1 MVKSFVLGLG
11 VGTTVGL
18 MYAPKR
24 GSETRAGV
32 AGRFREAIKAVKD
45 NWQAGNGD
53 GNSKPDPGKPEPKS
67 NESSSGDS
75 RQSSPES
82 TSSKTSFF
90 QPRPTSKQSTKTSAI
105 GQTGSPAN
113 AAVTNVLNTA
123 KKDELMEVN
132 GIGNATAKRII
143 KHRPYDNA
151 EKVLE
156 ERVLP
161 EETFE
166 KLKEQLVQKKKPF
179 SEVA

>member
-1 MVKSFVLGLG
+1 MKSFILGLG
-11 VGTTVGL
+11 VGATVGL

-24 GSETRAGV
+24 GSETRAES
-32 AGRFREAIKAVKD
+32 AERLRDALEAIKD
-45 NWQAGNGD
+45 EYQAGNRD
-53 GNSKPDPGKPEPKS
+53 GAPKPAASKRKREK

-75 RQSSPES
+75 QQSSPGS
-82 TSSKTSFF
+82 SSSNTSDF
-90 QPRPTSKQSTKTSAI
+90 QPKSAAKQSTKTPPI
-105 GQTGSPAN
+105 VQTASPAD

-151 EKVLE
+151 EKVVE

-166 KLKEQLVQKKKPF
+166 KLKEQLVQKN
-179 SEVA
+179 EVV